1 MGWGQEGLSQ
11 PGASKHVVCV
21 RTKNLVHTNHLV
33 SPAQMEHLSR
43 RPAFAGDELGDKGHT
58 FPSLAHQGLDFASA
72 KHHYMSHAQT
82 RSPLR
87 VIHFVDAQQGS
98 ERLYGKQK
106 VVHWVMR
113 AQRESGLVDPELA
126 MFTASGMTDVVR
138 ADGFHVTVLEDR
150 VRRLPFKA
158 MKPLFAALER
168 ARGAILHTHGYKP
181 NLVGRLARFLGAPM
195 SGLIST
201 CHGFIEDSWN
211 LRLYNALDRVTGNGS
226 SFVTAPDPGMLAK
239 FPRYV
244 RTQFV
249 PNAIPD
255 APPPGD
261 AERTQARAR
270 YGWTNGRF
278 VAGVLGRYSPE
289 KGIENLIGAARMSSG
304 DGTVWAAAG
313 SGPMEEALRDQSLPA
328 LQCLGYLSPSDE
340 FLAAI
345 DVYVQPSF
353 TEGLSISLLE
363 AMRAGL
369 PIVATDVGATNIAVR
384 DGREALLVAPDP
396 AAIVRAVSSLRADP
410 LRARQLGAAAR
421 QRFQELFNI
430 EVQHQ
435 AFYRLYE
442 KALA

>member
-1 MGWGQEGLSQ
+1 
-11 PGASKHVVCV
+11 
-21 RTKNLVHTNHLV
+21 
-33 SPAQMEHLSR
+33 
-43 RPAFAGDELGDKGHT
+43 
-58 FPSLAHQGLDFASA
+58 
-72 KHHYMSHAQT
+72 
-82 RSPLR
+82 
-87 VIHFVDAQQGS
+87 
-98 ERLYGKQK
+98 
-106 VVHWVMR
+106 
-113 AQRESGLVDPELA
+113 
-126 MFTASGMTDVVR
+126 
-138 ADGFHVTVLEDR
+138 
-150 VRRLPFKA
+150 
-158 MKPLFAALER
+158 
-168 ARGAILHTHGYKP
+168 
-181 NLVGRLARFLGAPM
+181 
-195 SGLIST
+195 
-201 CHGFIEDSWN
+201 
-211 LRLYNALDRVTGNGS
+211 
-226 SFVTAPDPGMLAK
+226 MLAK

-261 AERTQARAR
+261 AERAQARAR

-289 KGIENLIGAARMSSG
+289 KGIENLIGAARLSSG

-313 SGPMEEALRDQSLPA
+313 SGPMEEALRDRSLPTV
-328 LQCLGYLSPSDE
+328 QCLGYLSHSDE

-353 TEGLSISLLE
+353 TEGLSVSLLE

-421 QRFQELFNI
+421 QRFQELFNV
-430 EVQHQ
+430 EAQHQ